1 MACLHLM
8 VQPLRLAINTGYISN
23 SLKGVFNNN
32 NPMYTKNNND
42 NIIKAMGLQF
52 TEIH

>member
-1 MACLHLM
+1 MP
-8 VQPLRLAINTGYISN
+8 QPLRLAINTGYISN
-23 SLKGVFNNN
+23 SLKGVFNN